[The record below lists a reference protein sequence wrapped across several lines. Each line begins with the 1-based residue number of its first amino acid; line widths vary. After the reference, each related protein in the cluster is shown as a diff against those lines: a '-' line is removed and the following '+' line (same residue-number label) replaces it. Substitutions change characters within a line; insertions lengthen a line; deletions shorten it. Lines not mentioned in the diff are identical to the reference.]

1 MNEKVIKLK
10 KELGYNI
17 SQNEN
22 LSRYSWFNLGG
33 PAKILFKPKNKEE
46 IIKFLNYLEDKKEI
60 FCLGAGSNTLFRDG
74 GFKGVIIKLSSK
86 FSFINL
92 LDNNILEV
100 GAATLDKTLSNYAA
114 KNGLGGLEFLSCI
127 PGSIGG
133 AIVMNSGCY
142 GDEIS
147 NHLIS
152 LKGLDFK
159 GKEIEIDRNQIEF
172 FYRGTS
178 LPRDLI
184 ILSAKFK
191 CNNEK
196 KENINNK
203 INKYIAQKKKAQPSQ
218 VKTCGSTFKNP
229 EKLKAWKLI
238 KDSGCS
244 EITVGKASISKKHSN
259 FFINDGGASS
269 GDIEK
274 LIKTVQNK
282 VLEKYKVNLDLE
294 IKLIGESK

>member
-1 MNEKVIKLK
+1 M
-10 KELGYNI
+10 
-17 SQNEN
+17 
-22 LSRYSWFNLGG
+22 
-33 PAKILFKPKNKEE
+33 
-46 IIKFLNYLEDKKEI
+46 
-60 FCLGAGSNTLFRDG
+60 
-74 GFKGVIIKLSSK
+74 
-86 FSFINL
+86 

-100 GAATLDKTLSNYAA
+100 GAATLDKTLSNFAA

-229 EKLKAWKLI
+229 EKFKAWKLI

-294 IKLIGESK
+294 IKLIGDSE